1 MATEFLEHY
10 FLTEQGL
17 SAIDHAKPIGV
28 PALISL
34 YETMA
39 KDNALIQELKTGVDQ
54 GQIMPNIPQMG
65 RFFSAVGTALQIAA
79 EGRASP
85 EEALQEALVSLRSK

>member
-1 MATEFLEHY
+1 LAPIPGVHGNPGRPFVGVSVAYLNRSSPNQDLATEFLEHY

-39 KDNALIQELKTGVDQ
+39 KDNALIQELRLGSTKG
-54 GQIMPNIPQMG
+54 
-65 RFFSAVGTALQIAA
+65 
-79 EGRASP
+79 
-85 EEALQEALVSLRSK
+85 K